1 MMARCNILEPAP
13 PAVALPIFDGLPPA
27 IRAAIASAD
36 FAYDPRIVA
45 GRLERGVRD
54 ARIVAEI
61 AAFDRRPQPWW

>member
-1 MMARCNILEPAP
+1 MTKPNILSRAAP
-13 PAVALPIFDGLPPA
+13 ELIMPKFDGLPPA
-27 IRAAIASAD
+27 VRAAIASAD

-45 GRLERGVRD
+45 GRLKHGVRD